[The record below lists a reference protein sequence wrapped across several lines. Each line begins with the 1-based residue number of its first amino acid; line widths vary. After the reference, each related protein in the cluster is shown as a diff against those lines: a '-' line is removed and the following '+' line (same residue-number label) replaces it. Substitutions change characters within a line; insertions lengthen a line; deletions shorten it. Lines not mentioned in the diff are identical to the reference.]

1 MWTIEPYPFK
11 YPSVQSLSVF
21 SQSFNS
27 IFWGIIWQCFH
38 QILCIKIL
46 FIYFYQTNAQFITF
60 HSSYSQFH
68 QLKITN
74 GKWKKKERLFHC
86 LIKFVM
92 PISQNFFIVIADY
105 EFYEFMY
112 NFLNNFRSIAQW
124 WQYSKYNSTR
134 TTDYKCIPSNWLTER
149 GNKSYRFWAR
159 I

>member
-11 YPSVQSLSVF
+11 YPSVLSLSVF

-38 QILCIKIL
+38 QILCIKIM

-74 GKWKKKERLFHC
+74 GKWKKRRLFHY

-92 PISQNFFIVIADY
+92 PISPNFFIVIADY
-105 EFYEFMY
+105 EFYEFIMY
-112 NFLNNFRSIAQW
+112 NFLNNFCSITQW

-149 GNKSYRFWAR
+149 RNKTYRFWAR